1 MRNADNRSDMKRYES
16 LAAGIADSIRAG
28 VLRPGDRLPSVRQ
41 ARASRGVSSST
52 VFQAPAGGPGARA
65 RTAATRPGDAVL
77 IESPTFYAALQALER
92 NGLEAIEVPT
102 HPSEGIELD
111 ALARAILRHRPKACW
126 LMTGFQNP
134 LGSLMPDATARR
146 SRKASASRQGR
157 SSRPSALSRTAC
169 GSTTGIHGMRAAS
182 RRWRHWDASSRPLR
196 GAEARDAPLRRGGC
210 WARACA
216 TRCTPPPRPR
226 SRRPARARSPGP
238 CRRAGS
244 RR

>member
-111 ALARAILRHRPKACW
+111 
-126 LMTGFQNP
+126 
-134 LGSLMPDATARR
+134 
-146 SRKASASRQGR
+146 
-157 SSRPSALSRTAC
+157 
-169 GSTTGIHGMRAAS
+169 
-182 RRWRHWDASSRPLR
+182 
-196 GAEARDAPLRRGGC
+196 
-210 WARACA
+210 
-216 TRCTPPPRPR
+216 
-226 SRRPARARSPGP
+226 
-238 CRRAGS
+238 
-244 RR
+244 